1 MRFNR
6 MVDQRQR
13 LRDLMSEVQE
23 NHTDIQRLWKSIEAG
38 GIVWPVGIA
47 AAPPIEENAESSSW
61 DCDNCSIPSSL
72 TLTVTRTSAPSGSSI
87 DTFIGDNA
95 LTFGTQY
102 GSPAAWWGDCNADY
116 SVDDSAKIRVTC
128 YSGDSLKVAVIT
140 FPDSK
145 DCTNLDVPGLITLS
159 DLAITSCDPFHA
171 EGTGTS
177 GGSSYSFDLT
187 E

>member
-1 MRFNR
+1 MRDR
-6 MVDQRQR
+6 MKGQYQR
-13 LRDLMSEVQE
+13 LRYLMSDVQD

-38 GIVWPVGIA
+38 GIVWPAGIA

-87 DTFIGDNA
+87 DVFIGDNA

-102 GSPAAWWGDCNADY
+102 GLLPAWWGECKTDY
-116 SVDDSAKIRVTC
+116 SPTDSAKIRIIC
-128 YSGDSLKVAVIT
+128 PSGNPMQVIVII
-140 FPDSK
+140 FHDID
-145 DCTNLDVPGLITLS
+145 DCTIGSDSPGTITLA
-159 DLAITSCDPFHA
+159 DLTITSCDPFHA

-177 GGSSYSFDLT
+177 GGSSYSFEVT